1 MAKFLPQNTWWKA
14 TSTTR
19 PSITEIT
26 FARSLPEGNITE
38 SWDASENQD
47 GNLMCYIIENKLF
60 IVSSEEI
67 YANEDAMGMFSVEQ
81 YIDTKGFINVTAIN
95 NLNYLNTSLSTNLVD
110 VFTGMAKITSID
122 VSSFDTS
129 NATNIS
135 SMFSLC
141 SSLISLDCSNFSTQ
155 NNTSLSYFCNECS
168 SLTSII
174 FSSKFKTNKV
184 KSFQACFSSCS
195 SLTSLDLSNFDFSAC
210 EEFQM
215 MFSGCE
221 NLISINFPTDCV
233 IHLKSYYGKLFYEN
247 GYGEFPCGMFQNCK
261 KLQNICSFELDP
273 EMYYLGFMFYGCSS
287 LGQIDVST
295 WDTSHIKSLDHF
307 AAHANLKRIGMEN
320 WDVSS
325 LENADACFHNCAE
338 EELDL
343 SKWNVS
349 KVKFFGQMFENS
361 SNLKSIKGL
370 QNWNTSAGLGF
381 EEMFARCPK
390 LEELNLSSFNT
401 THAKNG
407 ERASANGSLT
417 ETLKEFI
424 AETPSLQKIT
434 LGPNVSLNG
443 DGTNTTEAN
452 KLTFPAGAQWYTING
467 EQTGPKDRTQETYW
481 RDYDDIANLNV
492 IVKNKVLIETAK
504 AIREKNGSNDKYK
517 PIEFANIIRN
527 IKQEAFF
534 LWQRRSSIL
543 GFL

>member
-26 FARSLPEGNITE
+26 FTKSLPEGNITE

-67 YANEDAMGMFSVEQ
+67 YANENPFRMFSVGQ
-81 YIDTKGFINVTAIN
+81 HVDTEGFINVTAIN
-95 NLNYLNTSLSTNLVD
+95 NLNYLNTSLSTNLSG
-110 VFTGMAKITSID
+110 VFSGMAKITSID

-129 NATNIS
+129 NATDIS
-135 SMFSLC
+135 GMFDSC

-155 NNTSLSYFCNECS
+155 NNTALSYFCNDCS
-168 SLTSII
+168 SLTSIT

-184 KSFQACFSSCS
+184 KTFQACFSFCS
-195 SLTSLDLSNFDFSAC
+195 SLTSLDLSNFDFSAGL
-210 EEFQM
+210 EFQS
-215 MFSGCE
+215 MFSHCE
-221 NLISINFPTDCV
+221 NLISINFPENCV

-247 GYGEFPCGMFQNCK
+247 GYGEFPCCMFQNCK

-407 ERASANGSLT
+407 ETASRNGSLT

-543 GFL
+543 GFP

>member
-26 FARSLPEGNITE
+26 FTKSLPEGNITE

-67 YANEDAMGMFSVEQ
+67 YSNEDAQQMFSVKQEI
-81 YIDTKGFINVTAIN
+81 YTKGFINVTAIN
-95 NLNYLNTSLSTNLVD
+95 NLNYLNTSLSTNLAD

-129 NATNIS
+129 KATNIS
-135 SMFSLC
+135 SMFNSC

-155 NNTSLSYFCNECS
+155 NNTSLSYFCSKCS
-168 SLTSII
+168 SLKSIT

-215 MFSGCE
+215 MFNGCE

-233 IHLKSYYGKLFYEN
+233 IHLKSYYGKIFYEN
-247 GYGEFPCGMFQNCK
+247 GYGAFHCAMFQNCK

-295 WDTSHIKSLDHF
+295 WDTSHINSLDHF

-325 LENADACFHNCAE
+325 LENANACFHSCAE

-407 ERASANGSLT
+407 ETASGNGSLT

-517 PIEFANIIRN
+517 PIEFANIICN
-527 IKQEAFF
+527 IK
-534 LWQRRSSIL
+534 
-543 GFL
+543 

>member
-14 TSTTR
+14 TSATR

-26 FARSLPEGNITE
+26 FTRSLPEGNITE

-67 YANEDAMGMFSVEQ
+67 YANEDAMFMFSVEQ
-81 YIDTKGFINVTAIN
+81 YVDTKGFINVTAIN
-95 NLNYLNTSLSTNLVD
+95 NLNYLNTSLSTMLTD
-110 VFTGMAKITSID
+110 VFTGMGKITSID

-129 NATNIS
+129 NATDIS
-135 SMFSLC
+135 GMFDSC

-155 NNTSLSYFCNECS
+155 NNTSLSYFCNKCS
-168 SLTSII
+168 SLKSIT

-210 EEFQM
+210 KEFQM
-215 MFSGCE
+215 MFNGCE
-221 NLISINFPTDCV
+221 NLTSINFPTDCV
-233 IHLKSYYGKLFYEN
+233 INLKSFYGKFAYEVEGSRN
-247 GYGEFPCGMFQNCK
+247 FIWAMFQNCK
-261 KLQNICSFELDP
+261 KLKAINCSFVIVPNEIYSLS
-273 EMYYLGFMFYGCSS
+273 FMFYGCSS

-295 WDTSHIKSLDHF
+295 WDTSHINSLDHF

-325 LENADACFHNCAE
+325 LENADACFHSCAE

-361 SNLKSIKGL
+361 PNLKSIKGL

-407 ERASANGSLT
+407 ERASRNGSLT

-527 IKQEAFF
+527 IK
-534 LWQRRSSIL
+534 
-543 GFL
+543 

>member
-26 FARSLPEGNITE
+26 FTKSLPEGNITE

-67 YANEDAMGMFSVEQ
+67 YANEDATHMFSVEQ
-81 YIDTKGFINVTAIN
+81 YVDTKGFINVTAIN

-110 VFTGMAKITSID
+110 VFTCMAKITSID

-129 NATNIS
+129 KATNMS
-135 SMFSLC
+135 GMFNLC

-155 NNTSLSYFCNECS
+155 NNTSLSYFCN
-168 SLTSII
+168 
-174 FSSKFKTNKV
+174 K
-184 KSFQACFSSCS
+184 
-195 SLTSLDLSNFDFSAC
+195 
-210 EEFQM
+210 
-215 MFSGCE
+215 
-221 NLISINFPTDCV
+221 
-233 IHLKSYYGKLFYEN
+233 
-247 GYGEFPCGMFQNCK
+247 
-261 KLQNICSFELDP
+261 
-273 EMYYLGFMFYGCSS
+273 CSS

-295 WDTSHIKSLDHF
+295 WDTSHVKSLDHF

-325 LENADACFHNCAE
+325 LENADACFHSCAE

-407 ERASANGSLT
+407 ERASGNGSLT

-527 IKQEAFF
+527 IK
-534 LWQRRSSIL
+534 
-543 GFL
+543 

>member
-1 MAKFLPQNTWWKA
+1 MTKFLPRYTWWKA

-26 FARSLPEGNITE
+26 FTKSLPEGNITE

-67 YANEDAMGMFSVEQ
+67 YANEDPYHMFSVPSPE
-81 YIDTKGFINVTAIN
+81 GFINVTAIN
-95 NLNYLNTSLSTNLVD
+95 NLNYLNTSLSTNLVG
-110 VFTGMAKITSID
+110 VFSGMDKITSID

-129 NATNIS
+129 NATDMS
-135 SMFSLC
+135 GMFDLC

-155 NNTSLSYFCNECS
+155 NNTALGHFCKGCS
-168 SLTSII
+168 SLTSIT

-184 KSFQACFSSCS
+184 KSFQCCFSFCS

-215 MFSGCE
+215 MFNGCE
-221 NLISINFPTDCV
+221 NLTSINFPTDCV

-247 GYGEFPCGMFQNCK
+247 GYGEFPCAMFQNCK

-295 WDTSHIKSLDHF
+295 WDTSHVKSLDHF

-325 LENADACFHNCAE
+325 LENADACFHSCVE

-349 KVKFFGQMFENS
+349 KVKSFGQMFENS

-407 ERASANGSLT
+407 ERASTNGSLT

-527 IKQEAFF
+527 IK
-534 LWQRRSSIL
+534 
-543 GFL
+543 

>member
-67 YANEDAMGMFSVEQ
+67 YANENPLRMFSVASPE
-81 YIDTKGFINVTAIN
+81 GFINVTAIN
-95 NLNYLNTSLSTNLVD
+95 NLNYLNTSLSTNLAG
-110 VFTGMAKITSID
+110 VFSGMAKITSID

-129 NATNIS
+129 NATDIS
-135 SMFSLC
+135 GMFDSC

-155 NNTSLSYFCNECS
+155 NNTALNYFCNNCS
-168 SLTSII
+168 SLKSIT

-184 KSFQACFSSCS
+184 KTFQSCFFSCS
-195 SLTSLDLSNFDFSAC
+195 SQNALDFSNFDFYAGL
-210 EEFQM
+210 EFQM

-221 NLISINFPTDCV
+221 NLISINFPENCV

-247 GYGEFPCGMFQNCK
+247 GYGEFPCAMFQNCK

-295 WDTSHIKSLDHF
+295 WDTSHVKSLDHF

-325 LENADACFHNCAE
+325 LENAEACFHNCAE

-349 KVKFFGQMFENS
+349 KVKFFGQMFEKS

-407 ERASANGSLT
+407 ERASTNGSLT

-504 AIREKNGSNDKYK
+504 AIREKNGSNNKYK

>member
-67 YANEDAMGMFSVEQ
+67 YANEDPYHMFSVPSPE
-81 YIDTKGFINVTAIN
+81 GFINVTAIN
-95 NLNYLNTSLSTNLVD
+95 NLNYLNTSLSTNLAG
-110 VFTGMAKITSID
+110 VFSGMAKITSID

-129 NATNIS
+129 NATDIS
-135 SMFSLC
+135 GMFDSC

-155 NNTSLSYFCNECS
+155 NNTSLSYFCNKCS
-168 SLTSII
+168 SLKSII

-184 KSFQACFSSCS
+184 ENFQCCFSSCS
-195 SLTSLDLSNFDFSAC
+195 SLTSLDLSNFDFSAGL
-210 EEFQM
+210 EFQM
-215 MFSGCE
+215 MFNGCE
-221 NLISINFPTDCV
+221 NLISINFPENCV
-233 IHLKSYYGKLFYEN
+233 IHLNSYYGKLFYEN
-247 GYGEFPCGMFQNCK
+247 GYGDFPCAMFQNCK

-407 ERASANGSLT
+407 ERASGNGSLT

>member
-26 FARSLPEGNITE
+26 FTKSLPEGNITE

-67 YANEDAMGMFSVEQ
+67 YANEDPLRMFSVASPE
-81 YIDTKGFINVTAIN
+81 GFINVTAIN
-95 NLNYLNTSLSTNLVD
+95 NLNYLNTSLSTNLAG
-110 VFTGMAKITSID
+110 VFSGMAKITSID

-129 NATNIS
+129 NATDIS
-135 SMFSLC
+135 GMFDSC

-155 NNTSLSYFCNECS
+155 NNTALNYFCNNCS
-168 SLTSII
+168 SLKSIT

-184 KSFQACFSSCS
+184 KTFQACFFSCS
-195 SLTSLDLSNFDFSAC
+195 SLISLDLSNFDFSAGL
-210 EEFQM
+210 EFQM

-221 NLISINFPTDCV
+221 NLISINFPENCV

-247 GYGEFPCGMFQNCK
+247 GYGEFPCAMFQNCK

-295 WDTSHIKSLDHF
+295 WDTSHVKSLDHF

-325 LENADACFHNCAE
+325 LENAEACFHNCAE

-349 KVKFFGQMFENS
+349 KVKFFGQMFEKS

-407 ERASANGSLT
+407 ERASTNGSLT

-504 AIREKNGSNDKYK
+504 AIREKNGSNNKYK

-527 IKQEAFF
+527 IKQEVFF
-534 LWQRRSSIL
+534 LWQRKISMCV
-543 GFL
+543 FL

>member
-26 FARSLPEGNITE
+26 FTRNLPDGDIAE
-38 SWDASENQD
+38 SWDASENQE
-47 GNLMCYIIENKLF
+47 GNLMCYVIGNKLF

-67 YANEDAMGMFSVEQ
+67 YANEDAHRMFSVTTQ
-81 YIDTKGFINVTAIN
+81 SNTQGFNNVTSIN
-95 NLNYLNTSLSTNLVD
+95 NLNYLNTSLTTNLAN
-110 VFTGMAKITSID
+110 FFKSMTKITSID
-122 VSSFDTS
+122 VSSFDTNKVTDMS
-129 NATNIS
+129 G
-135 SMFSLC
+135 MFNSC

-155 NNTSLSYFCNECS
+155 NNTSLSYFCNDCS
-168 SLTSII
+168 SLTSIT

-184 KSFQACFSSCS
+184 KSFQSCFFSCS
-195 SLTSLDLSNFDFSAC
+195 SLTSLDLSNFDFSAGL
-210 EEFQM
+210 EFQM

-221 NLISINFPTDCV
+221 NLISINFPENCV

-307 AAHANLKRIGMEN
+307 AARANLKRIGMEN

-349 KVKFFGQMFENS
+349 KVKFFGQMFEKS

-527 IKQEAFF
+527 IK
-534 LWQRRSSIL
+534 
-543 GFL
+543 